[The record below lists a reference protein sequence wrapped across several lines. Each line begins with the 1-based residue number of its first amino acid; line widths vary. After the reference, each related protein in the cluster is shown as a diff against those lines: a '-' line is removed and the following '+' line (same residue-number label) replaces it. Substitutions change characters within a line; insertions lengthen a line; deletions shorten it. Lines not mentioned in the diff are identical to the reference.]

1 MHRQQTVP
9 RRGVIIEI
17 SYGHMCSTWQ
27 GHPELIWVVRI
38 PSDDIFRNR
47 LVQIQT
53 DQLRCVE
60 AAVYDDLPSI
70 VVHEADEV
78 FLWLLQVLFLC
89 SLYNLQSNSLHST

>member
-1 MHRQQTVP
+1 MVSS
-9 RRGVIIEI
+9 RGLTNNIG
-17 SYGHMCSTWQ
+17 YGHMRSTWQ

-38 PSDDIFRNR
+38 PSDDILRNR

-60 AAVYDDLPSI
+60 AAVYDNLPSV

-78 FLWLLQVLFLC
+78 LLWLLQVLFLC
-89 SLYNLQSNSLHST
+89 SLYNLRNISLHST